1 MPPLLSPVYILFLRP
16 KKENCGRILHLFTLF
31 NHPSLSASLLIFVPS
46 IILIFYFFDESIFST
61 FSFSN
66 IVLLFRF
73 FEMFSKCFPP
83 FPSLFL
89 GPRRPLVEPSMSVPS
104 RPPATIFLLL
114 LLLIL
119 SSYLFPPFPSSPP
132 SAPSP
137 LSPHSS
143 PSSPSS
149 SDRIQIQSRGPFRS

>member
-1 MPPLLSPVYILFLRP
+1 MYSKKKYAPSSFSCLFSLP
-16 KKENCGRILHLFTLF
+16 QTKMENCGRILHSFTLF

-73 FEMFSKCFPP
+73 FEMFSKCFLP

-89 GPRRPLVEPSMSVPS
+89 GPRWPLVEPSMSVPS

-114 LLLIL
+114 LLLL
-119 SSYLFPPFPSSPP
+119 FFLLLLYLLLLLKSRHPCHPGEPPSSPHRP
-132 SAPSP
+132 
-137 LSPHSS
+137 
-143 PSSPSS
+143 
-149 SDRIQIQSRGPFRS
+149 